1 MSNTLRIAL
10 LICSLLTA
18 VWILRKISRNRVRQ
32 EDATYWICFALILAL
47 LGVFPGISYAMA
59 SLLGIVSPSNFV
71 FLAIIA
77 LLAEKM
83 LSLSIQVSTLTGKME
98 VMAAEI
104 AIRSKEINDRVD
116 DMDQHPE
123 MEQDEK

>member
-10 LICSLLTA
+10 LVCSLLTA

>member
-59 SLLGIVSPSNFV
+59 SLLGIISPSNFV

>member
-1 MSNTLRIAL
+1 
-10 LICSLLTA
+10 
-18 VWILRKISRNRVRQ
+18 
-32 EDATYWICFALILAL
+32 
-47 LGVFPGISYAMA
+47 MA
-59 SLLGIVSPSNFV
+59 SLLGIISPSNFV

>member
-32 EDATYWICFALILAL
+32 EDATYWICFALILAV
-47 LGVFPGISYAMA
+47 LGVFPRISYAMA
-59 SLLGIVSPSNFV
+59 SLLGIISPSNFV

>member
-1 MSNTLRIAL
+1 MSTTLRIAL

-32 EDATYWICFALILAL
+32 EDAAYWICFAMILAV

-59 SLLGIVSPSNFV
+59 SLLGIISPSNFV

-116 DMDQHPE
+116 KIDQNPE